1 MIVILT
7 CIVHIAPACVCVCMF
22 GYQYGILDWNTCLWP
37 AGIHNDFKRYS
48 FNAQAK
54 NQAVRK
60 VSCRLF
66 LPDAVCPRIAAVDKS
81 QCNRQHRAYMTL
93 WTLEL
98 NINLNEV
105 DIKRKPTAL
114 LNRQVKHFRPTAHH
128 DAGVEIVHKICHN
141 SCRPQ
146 HLAAH
151 AQKSL
156 FWLEI
161 WQVPSNSKAW
171 DQKNWELACCFSS
184 SWTGRI
190 GWLFGRPRN
199 LKRTSLVCWLL

>member
-1 MIVILT
+1 MIVIFT
-7 CIVHIAPACVCVCMF
+7 CIVHIAPACVCVCACLAISTVFWIGIPASDQLESTMISR
-22 GYQYGILDWNTCLWP
+22 GILSMHRQKT
-37 AGIHNDFKRYS
+37 
-48 FNAQAK
+48 
-54 NQAVRK
+54 
-60 VSCRLF
+60 RLF
-66 LPDAVCPRIAAVDKS
+66 GRFHVALPDAVCPRIAAVDKS

-98 NINLNEV
+98 NINLKEV

-151 AQKSL
+151 TQKSL
-156 FWLEI
+156 F
-161 WQVPSNSKAW
+161 
-171 DQKNWELACCFSS
+171 
-184 SWTGRI
+184 
-190 GWLFGRPRN
+190 
-199 LKRTSLVCWLL
+199 